1 MNEDVKNGVIEIM
14 TEVSGEDVTS
24 MMDENF
30 YDNGLLDSMAT
41 IEVLM
46 SIQDEF
52 DVTIPVLG
60 FIREEWDTPNKVIGK
75 VVEMLA

>member
-1 MNEDVKNGVIEIM
+1 MENVKNGIIDIM
-14 TEVSGEDVTS
+14 EEVSGEDVTS

-52 DVTIPVLG
+52 GVTIPVLG
-60 FIREEWDTPNKVIGK
+60 FVREEWDTPNKVIAK
-75 VVEMLA
+75 VTEMLG

>member
-1 MNEDVKNGVIEIM
+1 MENVKNGIINIM
-14 TEVSGEDVTS
+14 EEVSGEDVTS

-52 DVTIPVLG
+52 GVTIPVLG
-60 FIREEWDTPNKVIGK
+60 FVREEWDTPNKVIAK
-75 VVEMLA
+75 VTEMLG

>member
-1 MNEDVKNGVIEIM
+1 MENVRDGIIEIM

-52 DVTIPVLG
+52 GVTIPVLG
-60 FIREEWDTPNKVIGK
+60 FVREEWDTPNKVIAK
-75 VVEMLA
+75 VTEMLG

>member
-1 MNEDVKNGVIEIM
+1 MKNVKDGVIEIM

-52 DVTIPVLG
+52 GVEIPVLG
-60 FIREEWDTPNKVIGK
+60 FVREEWDTPNKVIAK
-75 VVEMLA
+75 VTEMI

>member
-1 MNEDVKNGVIEIM
+1 MENVKNGIIDIM
-14 TEVSGEDVTS
+14 EEVSGEDVSS

-52 DVTIPVLG
+52 GVTIPVLG
-60 FIREEWDTPNKVIGK
+60 FVREEWDTPNKVIAK
-75 VVEMLA
+75 VTEMLG